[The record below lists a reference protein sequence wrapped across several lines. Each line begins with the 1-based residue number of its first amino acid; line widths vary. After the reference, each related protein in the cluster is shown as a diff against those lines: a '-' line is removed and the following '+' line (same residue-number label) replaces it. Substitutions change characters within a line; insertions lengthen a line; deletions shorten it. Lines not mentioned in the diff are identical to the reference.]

1 MGFRPCS
8 KRNILVFA
16 SLALLAS
23 LLFVSSA
30 WAIETRGGQN
40 VTIGADEVIEDDLY
54 VGAETVTVEGTVRGD
69 LVAAGGTVRMNGTV
83 EGDII
88 SAGQTVSS
96 SMSFSSGSKMSRWAD
111 SSMMIHSSSSEW
123 VSSVSEAAILA

>member
-1 MGFRPCS
+1 MKFRPCS

-88 SAGQTVSS
+88 SAGQTVSLAA
-96 SMSFSSGSKMSRWAD
+96 RRPPPAC
-111 SSMMIHSSSSEW
+111 HSHRGPRCPGGRT
-123 VSSVSEAAILA
+123 LR